1 MKSHIRVKDMI
12 FFISLRVFCKK
23 ITLILF
29 LTVDF
34 YKFLAIIGEYY
45 ELKFVCRDVDCK
57 SFKFITGHILEN
69 AIVPIGLWL
78 IVGIPTSY
86 SKE

>member
-12 FFISLRVFCKK
+12 FFISLRVFYKK

-57 SFKFITGHILEN
+57 SFKFIPDYVLHNT
-69 AIVPIGLWL
+69 IVL
-78 IVGIPTSY
+78 IDLMHLF
-86 SKE
+86 

>member
-29 LTVDF
+29 LKVDF
-34 YKFLAIIGEYY
+34 YKFFAIIGEYY
-45 ELKFVCRDVDCK
+45 
-57 SFKFITGHILEN
+57 
-69 AIVPIGLWL
+69 
-78 IVGIPTSY
+78 
-86 SKE
+86 